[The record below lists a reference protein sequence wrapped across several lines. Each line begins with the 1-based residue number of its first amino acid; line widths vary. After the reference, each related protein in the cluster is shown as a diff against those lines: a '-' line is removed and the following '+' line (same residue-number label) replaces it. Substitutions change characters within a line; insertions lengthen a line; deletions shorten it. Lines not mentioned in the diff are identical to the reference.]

1 MGVKGT
7 GVNPSP
13 VKTMLTPKEQ
23 KIFEFIKKALEGTQI
38 APSFEEIQQ
47 AFGFASINSVQQYIR
62 QLVRKGVL
70 AHPGGNQKRAVSLSA
85 KVDRSSPLG
94 SPLDEEVVRLPFVG
108 LVAAGRPIEAIEEAE
123 ELEVPKSL
131 LRQSGDHF
139 ALRVQGNSMVEDH
152 ICDGDVILVR
162 KQRHAENGETAVV
175 LVNNEATVKKFY
187 RWPDSIELIPANSEM
202 SPIHIKEGDCE
213 IQGIVTGIIRKI

>member
-1 MGVKGT
+1 
-7 GVNPSP
+7 
-13 VKTMLTPKEQ
+13 MLTPKEQ
-23 KIFEFIKKALEGTQI
+23 KVFEFIKKDLERSQI
-38 APSFEEIQQ
+38 APSFEEIQR

-70 AHPGGNQKRAVSLSA
+70 VHPGGNQKRAVALAA
-85 KVDRSSPLG
+85 KADPSSHHG
-94 SPLDEEVVRLPFVG
+94 SPQDEDVVRLPFVG

-123 ELEVPKSL
+123 TLDVPKSL

-139 ALRVQGNSMVEDH
+139 ALRVQGNSMIEDH
-152 ICDGDVILVR
+152 ICDGDVVLVR
-162 KQRHAENGETAVV
+162 QQRHAENGETAVV

-187 RWPDSIELIPANSEM
+187 RRPDSIELVPANSEM
-202 SPIHIKEGDCE
+202 SPIYIKEGDCE